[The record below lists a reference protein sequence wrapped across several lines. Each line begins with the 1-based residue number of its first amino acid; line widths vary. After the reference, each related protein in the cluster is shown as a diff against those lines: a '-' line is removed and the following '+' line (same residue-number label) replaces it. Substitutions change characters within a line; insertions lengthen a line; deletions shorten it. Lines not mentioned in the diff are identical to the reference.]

1 MLRIRIRHN
10 YDEIQLKL
18 SRTLFNKKKKIFVNQ
33 CYYSR
38 ELMVV
43 NINCTHPRTVPFQKL
58 IRIHVHAIKSSG
70 NLHVEKAAGRR
81 SFINR

>member
-1 MLRIRIRHN
+1 MLLFKRVRE
-10 YDEIQLKL
+10 YQLYAPVH
-18 SRTLFNKKKKIFVNQ
+18 RF
-33 CYYSR
+33 
-38 ELMVV
+38 
-43 NINCTHPRTVPFQKL
+43 PFQKL